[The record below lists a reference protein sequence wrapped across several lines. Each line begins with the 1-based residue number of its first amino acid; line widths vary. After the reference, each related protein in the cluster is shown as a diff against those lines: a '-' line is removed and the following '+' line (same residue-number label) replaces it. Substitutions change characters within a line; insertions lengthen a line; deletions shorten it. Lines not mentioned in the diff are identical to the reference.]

1 MLARER
7 IQWRQLPR
15 RFTADLRLR
24 AEELLRH
31 KQSSPEQIVGRSR
44 LEGLN
49 MVSKSTLYK

>member
-7 IQWRQLPR
+7 IQWRQLPQ

>member
-15 RFTADLRLR
+15 CFTEDLRLR